1 MVACGGHE
9 VSIGTARSPVEGALW
24 ACEGTSPPEF
34 VARARYDLAMD
45 LPVLVPIDVPLVGDE
60 RRKNWAK
67 IVTNVDESLASG
79 WAFEG
84 DFIATGGIQDVPI
97 GSIILTYG
105 ERGSRT
111 NPQVEARVL
120 RVNADGTVSLV
131 TSAKGRAW
139 ARTLRDPVA
148 NLLDEGAQAPIVA
161 KAWDPGLL
169 QYSDEALHEE
179 LRRRTRD

>member
-1 MVACGGHE
+1 MALT
-9 VSIGTARSPVEGALW
+9 SVEGALW
-24 ACEGTSPPEF
+24 MCGGTSHTYLVPW
-34 VARARYDLAMD
+34 ARYDRPMD
-45 LPVLVPIDVPLVGDE
+45 SPVLVPIDVPLVGDE

-148 NLLDEGAQAPIVA
+148 QLLDEEAQAPIVA
-161 KAWDPGLL
+161 KAWDPVLL
-169 QYSDEALHEE
+169 QYSDEALEEE
-179 LRRRTRD
+179 LRRRARD